1 MDVGDHAK
9 RTDLKPMR
17 PPMRFKGSAPIR
29 CCIKQTRQTG
39 GIYAQSVL
47 CAGTKGAIDRGF
59 EVDQIVYVDITADAA
74 DRCRKA
80 AVDDRG
86 GDGGHSGPKWRC
98 RVGEGPC
105 GRGVPRVLDGWIVVC
120 RNSIGDVHLAE
131 GGRIRIANI
140 GVVPGPGMN
149 KWVGAD
155 IRCWGRLAI
164 GHLRK
169 SPDMIGDCSTPKK
182 A

>member
-9 RTDLKPMR
+9 STDLKPMR
-17 PPMRFKGSAPIR
+17 SPMRLKGSAPIR
-29 CCIKQTRQTG
+29 CCIKQTRRTG
-39 GIYAQSVL
+39 GIYAQGVL

-74 DRCRKA
+74 DGSGKA

-86 GDGGHSGPKWRC
+86 GWSESRPERRC
-98 RVGEGPC
+98 GVGESPG
-105 GRGVPRVLDGWIVVC
+105 GRGVPRVLDSWIVVC
-120 RNSIGDVHLAE
+120 RNSIGNVHLAE
-131 GGRIRIANI
+131 SRRVRKANI
-140 GVVPGPGMN
+140 GVVPAPGMN
-149 KWVGAD
+149 KWVDAD
-155 IRCWGRLAI
+155 TRCWGLLAI

-169 SPDMIGDCSTPKK
+169 SSDMIGDCSTPKE